1 MKRMQC
7 RLSHRARGVASCG
20 APMGGILVWLD
31 GLLLVCRTYRS
42 RMAWKGV
49 MNTTTQSEF

>member
-42 RMAWKGV
+42 RMAWKGI